1 MKLVQYNQYL
11 FSTVD
16 TDGPLPVYLWQ
27 GQQQNETAT
36 EIDIWKKI
44 LCLET
49 VLQPELILA

>member
-49 VLQPELILA
+49 VLQHELILA